1 MCANPFS
8 PPKAAAAPAYI
19 PPPPVP
25 TAPEDDPEAQQR
37 VRAAK
42 ARERD
47 KALSAMN
54 QNVYT
59 SGTGVDGAATL
70 GKKTLLG

>member
-8 PPKAAAAPAYI
+8 PPKVSQPAYVA
-19 PPPPVP
+19 PPPVP
-25 TAPEDDPEAQQR
+25 TAPEDDPEAQAR

-47 KALSAMN
+47 KALNAMN

-59 SGTGVDGAATL
+59 SGTGVEGAATL

>member
-8 PPKAAAAPAYI
+8 PPKQSMPAYT

-25 TAPEDDPEAQQR
+25 TAPEDDPEAQAR
-37 VRAAK
+37 VRNAK
-42 ARERD
+42 MRERE
-47 KALSAMN
+47 KALNAMN

-59 SGTGVDGAATL
+59 SGSGDLTSASV